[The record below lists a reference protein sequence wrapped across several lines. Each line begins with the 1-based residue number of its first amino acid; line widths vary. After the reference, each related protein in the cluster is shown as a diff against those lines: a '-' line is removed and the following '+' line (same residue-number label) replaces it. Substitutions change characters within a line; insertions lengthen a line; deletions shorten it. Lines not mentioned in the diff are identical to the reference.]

1 MNITCSSPGKVLL
14 AGGYIVLDPQYS
26 GLVVGLDA
34 KGFAT
39 TTSLKSRQGLIYVRS
54 PQFIDAEW
62 SYKVDWSCSP
72 IRVLQQDEDEKQS
85 PNPFVQ
91 LALFYVLNY
100 FFNSGEQPEEW
111 QDLSII
117 IQVDN
122 SYYHQPKLPEGL
134 DSYPKFNFLNCKL
147 HEVKKTG
154 LGSSAAMI
162 TSFISSLF
170 LSLNQICVKGP
181 ASEPQLT
188 SFSKTI
194 IHNLSQIAHCA
205 AQGKVGSGFDVG
217 AAVWGS
223 CIYRR
228 FDPQLIQHLLVDPT
242 HQLASKSFSDDLR
255 QVVSEQWSPIQPFT
269 LPSQY
274 RLLMGDVAGGSGTP
288 GMVKK
293 VQKWKTEAREVSDKL
308 FDDLYGHV
316 SALQEL
322 FLSATGSSV
331 ELRYHFQCIRKLLQY
346 LTAEAKVDIEPEAQS
361 KVLDQLETIE
371 GVIGAGVP
379 GAGGFDAQFCILQN
393 KKHVIEKVTD
403 LWNSS
408 NIVPM
413 QVGPTDV
420 GLSVVNNF

>member
-1 MNITCSSPGKVLL
+1 MYISTCSAPGKVLL

-34 KGFAT
+34 KGYAT
-39 TTSLKSRQGLIYVRS
+39 TTTLSSRQGLLHVKS

-62 SYKVDWSCSP
+62 LYRVDWSSSP
-72 IRVLQQDEDEKQS
+72 IRVFQKDEKQS

-91 LALFYVLNY
+91 LAIFYILNY
-100 FFNSGEQPEEW
+100 IFPSGKHPEEW
-111 QDLSII
+111 RDLNVI

-122 SYYHQPKLPEGL
+122 SYYHQPELPKDL
-134 DSYPKFNFLNCKL
+134 HAYPKFNFLNCKL

-170 LSLNQICVKGP
+170 LTLNQLSDKNP
-181 ASEPQLT
+181 AQPQLT
-188 SFSKTI
+188 IPSKTI

-242 HQLASKSFSDDLR
+242 HQLAGENFSNELRHIISK
-255 QVVSEQWSPIQPFT
+255 EWSPVKPFT

-293 VQKWKTEAREVSDKL
+293 VQKWQKENKADSQKL

-316 SALQEL
+316 STLQQL
-322 FLSATGSSV
+322 FVSATGSSV
-331 ELRYHFQCIRKLLQY
+331 DLRNHFQSIRKILQS
-346 LTAEAKVDIEPEAQS
+346 LTSKVNVDIEPEAQS
-361 KVLDQLETIE
+361 KILDKLEAIE
-371 GVIGAGVP
+371 GVIGTGVP

-393 KKHVIEKVTD
+393 EKHGIEKVIN

-408 NIVPM
+408 SVTPM
-413 QVGPTDV
+413 QVGPTDA
-420 GLSVVNNF
+420 GLSVVDNLQ

>member
-1 MNITCSSPGKVLL
+1 MNITCSAPGKVLL

-34 KGFAT
+34 KGYAT
-39 TTSLKSRQGLIYVRS
+39 TTTSSSRQGLIHVNS

-62 SYKVDWSCSP
+62 SYTVDWHSSP
-72 IRVLQQDEDEKQS
+72 IQVFQQNDKQS

-100 FFNSGEQPEEW
+100 IFPSGKQPEDW
-111 QDLSII
+111 RDLNVI

-122 SYYHQPKLPEGL
+122 SYYHQPELPKDL
-134 DSYPKFNFLNCKL
+134 HSYPKFNFLNCKL

-162 TSFISSLF
+162 TSFISSVF
-170 LSLNQICVKGP
+170 LTLSQLTGKDSAQ
-181 ASEPQLT
+181 PQLT
-188 SFSKTI
+188 IPTKTI

-242 HQLASKSFSDDLR
+242 YQLTGEHFSGDLR
-255 QVVSEQWSPIQPFT
+255 QVVQKEWSPVKPFT
-269 LPSQY
+269 LPSHY

-293 VQKWKTEAREVSDKL
+293 VQKWQKENKDSEKL
-308 FDDLYGHV
+308 FNDLYSHV
-316 SALQEL
+316 SALQHL
-322 FLSATGSSV
+322 FMSATKSSTD
-331 ELRYHFQCIRKLLQY
+331 LRNHFQSIRKILQS
-346 LTAEAKVDIEPEAQS
+346 LTSLANVDIEPEAQS
-361 KVLDQLETIE
+361 KVLDKLEAID
-371 GVIGAGVP
+371 GVVGTGVP
-379 GAGGFDAQFCILQN
+379 GAGGFDAQFCVLQN
-393 KKHVIEKVTD
+393 DKHQIEKVID
-403 LWNSS
+403 LWNSCG
-408 NIVPM
+408 VTPM
-413 QVGPTDV
+413 QVGPTDA
-420 GLSVVNNF
+420 GLSVVDNFL